1 MNLADVAFFPSAN
14 ARRVRRSEVSSPA
27 FMKPDGLDYCL
38 DCWKSWMGGDSD
50 RDMGIKTMRG
60 LTGEDSRN
68 VDSSEAQQEND
79 NRIAAATDAMISG
92 LSRIHVWAIH
102 RACSISTVWKFP
114 NADFVTE
121 ATEAKEEL
129 TKKLKNN
136 VCTSVLF

>member
-1 MNLADVAFFPSAN
+1 MNLSDALFFPSQN
-14 ARRVRRSEVSSPA
+14 AHRVRRSEVSSPA

-60 LTGEDSRN
+60 LAGDDSRN
-68 VDSSEAQQEND
+68 LDIGEAQQESD
-79 NRIAAATDAMISG
+79 VKIAAATDAMISG
-92 LSRIHVWAIH
+92 LSRMHIWAIK
-102 RACSISTVWKFP
+102 RACSISSVWDFP
-114 NADFVTE
+114 NADFITV
-121 ATEAKEEL
+121 ATEAKQEL